1 MIIYFKI
8 LYIPINTV
16 TFQKSVE
23 QEVSVATLIDYYD
36 PDFTMGGHNY
46 PGMHDLYGNVFASD
60 SEEEIKKASGKGCY
74 ATFCN
79 ENGNKKD
86 FFEIWSTIKQCRK

>member
-1 MIIYFKI
+1 
-8 LYIPINTV
+8 
-16 TFQKSVE
+16 
-23 QEVSVATLIDYYD
+23 
-36 PDFTMGGHNY
+36 MGGHNY
-46 PGMHDLYGNVFASD
+46 PGMHGSYGNVFASD

-86 FFEIWSTIKQCRK
+86 FSEIWSTIKQWRELRRKNRKNLNKFLVNVADTFAPTSVKSYCRG